1 MSKKSLFF
9 IMIGFGLIFNPLTAM
24 ACGYGNSGGS
34 DFVPQKQSPYNNAP
48 AVSAIGQD
56 QAKGIVQEHV
66 QKLNP
71 NLSIGTVND
80 AGGFF
85 EVEILN
91 NSKEVLQVVG
101 VDKLS
106 GRIFLIS

>member
-1 MSKKSLFF
+1 MAKKSLFF
-9 IMIGFGLIFNPLTAM
+9 ILIGLGLIFNPLTAM

-56 QAKGIVQEHV
+56 KAKDIVQEHV
-66 QKLNP
+66 SKLNP

-85 EVEILN
+85 EVEIVN
-91 NSKEVLQVVG
+91 DAKEVLQVVG